1 MNRGRTSRSSPT
13 PTGRPKSRSRST
25 VRRVKSPSNLKTHD
39 DQGNMI
45 DDEGID
51 TFISSLDALAKDEW
65 RARTLTFET
74 LIESLPEPGSVP
86 RQANGIMPWYKSYT
100 ALRRLANPINT
111 LFLNP
116 RSTVVKHTTQH
127 FAFFVQRIKDL
138 NPPKADM
145 CKYLLK
151 DLLVP
156 IIAMH
161 AQTVNVIRTYAHDMM
176 AIIIPL
182 CRFKSGLPVLL
193 ERLRKDK
200 SHEVRQEC
208 VFYLSLICKH
218 WSPSGDETPEDH
230 PYLTSNIC
238 THIGNGLARAL
249 TDPAQKVRSESR
261 TAFERFRRH
270 YPELW
275 NEIVQKPDGIL
286 SKDLRLKKS
295 IINAAMQ
302 ADAEGKNVDEVPA
315 YEEGED
321 YDSRSLGSRGSRGSL
336 NSWNSTSSFMSKHSK
351 PGFRATQRSNS
362 NTRPGAGTRGSRNTS
377 GTLPPTSNKRA
388 PFGNVPSSPDRG
400 SNRGTAVKSA
410 SRKTH
415 TLKTAAPASP
425 PPSAKEAPIDIDAP
439 NSSLSKKPNENYQ
452 VANQLLAAH
461 KLYIDDLMESL
472 RGEMNTV
479 RDFETLL
486 VKSQRYPKDDGA
498 YGPSEDDVLKYYEAV
513 YSYLDKGG
521 ENSIKLRKEMER
533 ISKT

>member
-1 MNRGRTSRSSPT
+1 
-13 PTGRPKSRSRST
+13 
-25 VRRVKSPSNLKTHD
+25 
-39 DQGNMI
+39 
-45 DDEGID
+45 
-51 TFISSLDALAKDEW
+51 
-65 RARTLTFET
+65 
-74 LIESLPEPGSVP
+74 
-86 RQANGIMPWYKSYT
+86 
-100 ALRRLANPINT
+100 
-111 LFLNP
+111 
-116 RSTVVKHTTQH
+116 
-127 FAFFVQRIKDL
+127 
-138 NPPKADM
+138 M

-156 IIAMH
+156 IVAMH

-238 THIGNGLARAL
+238 THVGNGLARAL
-249 TDPAQKVRSESR
+249 TDPAQNVRSEAR

-362 NTRPGAGTRGSRNTS
+362 NTRPSAGTRSARSTS

-400 SNRGTAVKSA
+400 GNRVTAVKSA

-415 TLKTAAPASP
+415 TLKTAAPASSL
-425 PPSAKEAPIDIDAP
+425 PSANEAPIDINTP
-439 NSSLSKKPNENYQ
+439 NSSLAKKPNENYQ

-486 VKSQRYPKDDGA
+486 VKSQSHPRDDGA

-521 ENSIKLRKEMER
+521 DNSIKLRKEMER

>member
-1 MNRGRTSRSSPT
+1 
-13 PTGRPKSRSRST
+13 
-25 VRRVKSPSNLKTHD
+25 
-39 DQGNMI
+39 MI

-65 RARTLTFET
+65 RARTLAFET
-74 LIESLPEPGSVP
+74 LIESLPEPGSAP

-100 ALRRLANPINT
+100 ALRRLSNPINS

-116 RSTVVKHTTQH
+116 RSTVVKHSTQH
-127 FAFFVQRIKDL
+127 FAFLVQRIKDL

-161 AQTVNVIRTYAHDMM
+161 AQTVNLIRTYAHDMT

-200 SHEVRQEC
+200 AHEVRKEC
-208 VFYLSLICKH
+208 VFFLSMICKH
-218 WSPSGDETPEDH
+218 WSPSEDETPEDH
-230 PYLTSNIC
+230 PYLTTNIC

-249 TDPAQKVRSESR
+249 TDPAQQVRSEAR

-275 NEIVQKPDGIL
+275 NEIVQKSDGIL

-302 ADAEGKNVDEVPA
+302 ADAEGKHIDEVPS

-321 YDSRSLGSRGSRGSL
+321 YDARSLGSRGSRSSL
-336 NSWNSTSSFMSKHSK
+336 NSWNSTSSFMSKTSKHSK
-351 PGFRATQRSNS
+351 TGFRATQRSNS
-362 NTRPGAGTRGSRNTS
+362 NTRPSAGTRGAPKRSTN
-377 GTLPPTSNKRA
+377 GTLPPSSNKRA
-388 PFGNVPSSPDRG
+388 PFGNVPASPDRG
-400 SNRGTAVKSA
+400 SNRITAVKA
-410 SRKTH
+410 PSRKTH
-415 TLKTAAPASP
+415 TLKTSAPASP
-425 PPSAKEAPIDIDAP
+425 LPSTKRAPISTPD
-439 NSSLSKKPNENYQ
+439 SSLGKKPNENYQ

-486 VKSQRYPKDDGA
+486 VKSQSHAKDDA
-498 YGPSEDDVLKYYEAV
+498 TYGPSEDDVLKYYEAV
-513 YSYLDKGG
+513 YAYLDKGG
-521 ENSIKLRKEMER
+521 DNSIKLRKEMER